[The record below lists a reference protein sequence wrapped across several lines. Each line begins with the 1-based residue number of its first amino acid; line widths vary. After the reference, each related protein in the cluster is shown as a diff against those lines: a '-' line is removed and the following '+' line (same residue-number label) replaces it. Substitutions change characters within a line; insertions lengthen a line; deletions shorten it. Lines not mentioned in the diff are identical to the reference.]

1 MSTIL
6 NGRAG
11 RIIVVLAGLLLVAT
25 VLPAGSEP
33 EAGAAPQAG
42 EVVEPRAWYTITVPA
57 SSFIPADESYDYHN
71 NGDSVWS
78 DSGTSSFTATVPFPH
93 PSVTVR
99 QVHLYVLDNDAG
111 KDICLTMYRSKPV
124 AGSEVKMAYAC
135 SAGASGTYP
144 RTFKDTSI
152 VAAAVGGYTSAYLWL
167 GVPAGNLHVYGVT
180 IKYTA

>member
-1 MSTIL
+1 MPTIL

-11 RIIVVLAGLLLVAT
+11 RIILVLAGLLLAAT

-42 EVVEPRAWYTITVPA
+42 EAIEARAWYTITVPA
-57 SSFIPADESYDYHN
+57 SSFIPSRDDYDYVN
-71 NGDSVWS
+71 DGDWVWS
-78 DSGTSSFTATVPFPH
+78 DSGTSVFTATVPFPF

-99 QVHLYVLDNDAG
+99 QVHLYAYDNEAGLDVCVN
-111 KDICLTMYRSKPV
+111 LFRVKPV
-124 AGSEVKMAYAC
+124 QATKAQMAYVC
-135 SAGASGTYP
+135 SSGASTIEP

-152 VAAAVGGYTSAYLWL
+152 TAPVVGGYTSAYLWVT
-167 GVPAGNLHVYGVT
+167 VPTGNVGVYGVT